1 MSELTWRSTIAAP
14 IITFI
19 AVLIAWEVAAIAGW
33 VAPYI
38 LPAPTTILHRIADVW
53 PTLSSHAVV
62 TAIEIVL
69 GFILAVLVG
78 GALAIIIVYYP
89 PFEATVA
96 PWIVVSQVIPKV
108 ALGPLFVIWLG
119 FGLLPKVIIAFLIA
133 FFPILIDTVVGLR
146 SVEKESIFLLQTMG
160 ADRWKIFR
168 YLLLPNAL
176 PNIFAG
182 MKVAI
187 TLAVVGAIVGE
198 FVGADKGLGY
208 IILFANGTMDTS
220 LLFSALVILSVL
232 AFILYVFIGMMQR
245 IFVRWHVSQRVG
257 SSSATM

>member
-1 MSELTWRSTIAAP
+1 MNELTWRSTVAVPIATSVALLV
-14 IITFI
+14 T
-19 AVLIAWEVAAIAGW
+19 WELVSIAGL
-33 VAPYI
+33 VPPYV
-38 LPAPTTILHRIADVW
+38 LPAPSVILSRLGTVW
-53 PTLSSHAVV
+53 PSLAGHSVV
-62 TAIEIVL
+62 TVVEIVL
-69 GFILAVLVG
+69 GFLLAVVVG
-78 GALAIIIVYYP
+78 GALALVIVYYP

-146 SVEKESIFLLQTMG
+146 SVDRDSIFLLQAMG
-160 ADRWKIFR
+160 AGRWKIFR

-187 TLAVVGAIVGE
+187 TLATVGAIVGE
-198 FVGADKGLGY
+198 FVGANEGLGY
-208 IILFANGTMDTS
+208 VILFANGTMDTS
-220 LLFSALVILSVL
+220 LLFSALVVLSVV
-232 AFILYVFIGMMQR
+232 AFLLYAVIGLLQS

-257 SSSATM
+257 SSAVTM

>member
-1 MSELTWRSTIAAP
+1 MSELTWRSTVAVPIATSVALL
-14 IITFI
+14 
-19 AVLIAWEVAAIAGW
+19 AAWELISIAGL
-33 VAPYI
+33 VPPYI
-38 LPAPTTILHRIADVW
+38 LPAPSAILSRIAAVW
-53 PTLSSHAVV
+53 PSLATHSVV
-62 TAIEIVL
+62 TLVEIVL
-69 GFILAVLVG
+69 GFLLAVVVG
-78 GALAIIIVYYP
+78 GALALIIVYYP

-133 FFPILIDTVVGLR
+133 FFPILVDTVVGLR
-146 SVEKESIFLLQTMG
+146 SVDRDSIFLLQAMG
-160 ADRWKIFR
+160 AGRWKIFR
-168 YLLLPNAL
+168 YLLLPSAL

-187 TLAVVGAIVGE
+187 TLATVGAIVGE
-198 FVGADKGLGY
+198 FVGANEGLGY

-220 LLFSALVILSVL
+220 LLFSALVILSIL
-232 AFILYVFIGMMQR
+232 AFLLYAMIGLLQS

-257 SSSATM
+257 SNFTM

>member
-1 MSELTWRSTIAAP
+1 MHS
-14 IITFI
+14 
-19 AVLIAWEVAAIAGW
+19 
-33 VAPYI
+33 
-38 LPAPTTILHRIADVW
+38 
-53 PTLSSHAVV
+53 VV
-62 TAIEIVL
+62 TGVEIIL
-69 GFILAVLVG
+69 GFLLAVAVG
-78 GALAIIIVYYP
+78 GALAVIIVYYP

-146 SVEKESIFLLQTMG
+146 SVDRDSIFLLQAMG
-160 ADRWKIFR
+160 AGRGKIFR

-187 TLAVVGAIVGE
+187 TLATVGAIVGE
-198 FVGADKGLGY
+198 FVGANEGLGY
-208 IILFANGTMDTS
+208 VILFANGTMDTS
-220 LLFSALVILSVL
+220 LLFSALVVLSL
-232 AFILYVFIGMMQR
+232 QAFLLYAVIGLLQK

-257 SSSATM
+257 SSSVTM

>member
-1 MSELTWRSTIAAP
+1 L
-14 IITFI
+14 
-19 AVLIAWEVAAIAGW
+19 
-33 VAPYI
+33 
-38 LPAPTTILHRIADVW
+38 
-53 PTLSSHAVV
+53 V
-62 TAIEIVL
+62 TGIEIIL
-69 GFILAVLVG
+69 GFLLALVVG

-146 SVEKESIFLLQTMG
+146 SVERDSIFLLRAMG
-160 ADRWKIFR
+160 ANRWKIFR

-176 PNIFAG
+176 PNVFAG

-187 TLAVVGAIVGE
+187 TLATVGAIVGE
-198 FVGADKGLGY
+198 FVGANEGLGY
-208 IILFANGTMDTS
+208 VILFANGTMDTS
-220 LLFSALVILSVL
+220 LLFSALVVLSVL
-232 AFILYVFIGMMQR
+232 AFILYAVIGILQS

-257 SSSATM
+257 SSSVTM

>member
-1 MSELTWRSTIAAP
+1 MSELTWRSTVAAP
-14 IITFI
+14 ILTSL
-19 AVLIAWEVAAIAGW
+19 VLLSAWELVAVVGL
-33 VAPYI
+33 VPPYV
-38 LPAPTTILHRIADVW
+38 LPAPTAILLRISDTWSLLFAH
-53 PTLSSHAVV
+53 SVV
-62 TAIEIVL
+62 TAVEIVL
-69 GFILAVLVG
+69 GFLLAVVVG
-78 GALAIIIVYYP
+78 GGLAVIIVYHP

-146 SVEKESIFLLQTMG
+146 SVERDSIFLLQAMG
-160 ADRWKIFR
+160 ANRWKIFR
-168 YLLLPNAL
+168 YLLLPSAL

-187 TLAVVGAIVGE
+187 TLATVGAIVGE
-198 FVGADKGLGY
+198 FVGANEGLGY
-208 IILFANGTMDTS
+208 VILFANGTMDTS
-220 LLFSALVILSVL
+220 LLFSALVVLSVL
-232 AFILYVFIGMMQR
+232 AFVLYAVIGVLQN

-257 SSSATM
+257 SSSVTM

>member
-14 IITFI
+14 IITSL
-19 AVLIAWEVAAIAGW
+19 ALLVLWELAAIFGL
-33 VAPYI
+33 VPPYI
-38 LPAPTTILHRIADVW
+38 LPAPSAILLRIGDTW
-53 PTLSSHAVV
+53 PALTYHSVV
-62 TAIEIVL
+62 TGVEIVL
-69 GFILAVLVG
+69 GFVLAVVVG
-78 GALAIIIVYYP
+78 GALAIVIVYYP

-119 FGLLPKVIIAFLIA
+119 FGLLPKVVIAFLIA

-146 SVEKESIFLLQTMG
+146 SVERDSIFLLQAMG
-160 ADRWKIFR
+160 ANRWKIFR

-176 PNIFAG
+176 PNVFAG

-187 TLAVVGAIVGE
+187 TLATVGAIVGE
-198 FVGADKGLGY
+198 FVGANEGLGY
-208 IILFANGTMDTS
+208 VILFANGTMDTS
-220 LLFSALVILSVL
+220 LLFSALVVLSLL
-232 AFILYVFIGMMQR
+232 AFVLYAVIGILQN

-257 SSSATM
+257 PSSVTM